1 MVGCLLCPTM
11 KSKQHTYRI
20 LVIELDDVVTRRN
33 PAKPNLLVTLTVD
46 TPERRFTALAKG
58 KSWYSSH
65 LRELCLD
72 LAPQMT
78 FRSRE
83 TAAEAESKLIRNLKS
98 QGFTVNRDN
107 TVWSL
112 YVIELDPSAVS
123 KPGKGHIYV
132 GQTSLTPEA
141 RFQQHIKGV
150 RNDRGPLFARV
161 VHAHGLRLMPN
172 LMPKAKYYDQESAK
186 AAEKRLAERLKE
198 RGYRVRGG
206 H

>member
-11 KSKQHTYRI
+11 KSKQLTYRI
-20 LVIELDDVVTRRN
+20 LVIELDDVVARRN
-33 PAKPNLLVTLTVD
+33 PVKPNLLVTLTVD

-58 KSWYSSH
+58 KSWYSNH
-65 LRELCLD
+65 LRDLRLD
-72 LAPQMT
+72 LAPQVT

-83 TAAEAESKLIRNLKS
+83 TAAEAESKLVHKLKS

-123 KPGKGHIYV
+123 KPGKGHVYV

-141 RFQQHIKGV
+141 RFQQHINGV

>member
-1 MVGCLLCPTM
+1 M

-123 KPGKGHIYV
+123 KPSKGHIYV

>member
-1 MVGCLLCPTM
+1 MVGCVLCPTM
-11 KSKQHTYRI
+11 KSKQHSYRI

-46 TPERRFTALAKG
+46 TPERRFNSLAKG

-65 LRELCLD
+65 LRELRLD
-72 LAPQMT
+72 LAPQVT
-78 FRSRE
+78 FTNRE
-83 TAAEAESKLIRNLKS
+83 TAAKAESKLIHKLKS
-98 QGFTVNRDN
+98 QGFTVNRD
-107 TVWSL
+107 TAVWSL

-123 KPGKGHIYV
+123 KPGKGHVYV

-150 RNDRGPLFARV
+150 RNDHGPLFARV

-172 LMPKAKYYDQESAK
+172 LMPKVKYYDQESAK

>member
-1 MVGCLLCPTM
+1 MCPTM
-11 KSKQHTYRI
+11 KSKLHTYRI

-46 TPERRFTALAKG
+46 TPERRFTSLAKG
-58 KSWYSSH
+58 KSWYSNH
-65 LRELCLD
+65 LRELRLD
-72 LAPQMT
+72 LSPQVI

-83 TAAEAESKLIRNLKS
+83 TAAEASLKLIRKLKS

-107 TVWSL
+107 TIWSL

-123 KPGKGHIYV
+123 KPGKGHVYV

-141 RFQQHIKGV
+141 RFQQHMKGV
-150 RNDRGPLFARV
+150 RNDHGPLFARV
-161 VHAHGLRLMPN
+161 VHAHGLRLKPK
-172 LMPKAKYYDQESAK
+172 LMPTAKYYDQESAK

>member
-1 MVGCLLCPTM
+1 M
-11 KSKQHTYRI
+11 KSKQLTYRI
-20 LVIELDDVVTRRN
+20 LVIELDDVVARRN

-58 KSWYSSH
+58 KSWYSNH
-65 LRELCLD
+65 LRDLRLD
-72 LAPQMT
+72 LAPQVT

-83 TAAEAESKLIRNLKS
+83 TAAEAESKLVRKLKS

-123 KPGKGHIYV
+123 KPGKGHVYV

-141 RFQQHIKGV
+141 RFQQHINGV

-161 VHAHGLRLMPN
+161 AHAHGLRLMPN

>member
-20 LVIELDDVVTRRN
+20 LVIELDDVVARRN

-58 KSWYSSH
+58 KSWYSNH
-65 LRELCLD
+65 LRDLRLD
-72 LAPQMT
+72 LAPQVT

-83 TAAEAESKLIRNLKS
+83 TAAEAESKLVRKLKS

>member
-72 LAPQMT
+72 LAPQVT

-83 TAAEAESKLIRNLKS
+83 TAAEAESKLVRKLKS

>member
-1 MVGCLLCPTM
+1 MVGCVLCPTM

-46 TPERRFTALAKG
+46 TPERRFTSLAKG
-58 KSWYSSH
+58 KSWYSNH
-65 LRELCLD
+65 LRELRLD
-72 LAPQMT
+72 LAPQIT

-83 TAAEAESKLIRNLKS
+83 TAAEASSKLIRKLKS
-98 QGFTVNRDN
+98 HGFTVNRDT

-123 KPGKGHIYV
+123 KPGKGHVYV

-141 RFQQHIKGV
+141 RFQQHMKGV
-150 RNDRGPLFARV
+150 RNDHGPLFARV
-161 VHAHGLRLMPN
+161 VHAHGLRLMPK
-172 LMPKAKYYDQESAK
+172 LMPTAKYYDQESAK
-186 AAEKRLAERLKE
+186 AAEKRLAERLKQ